1 MIATKAATYTKCVF
15 GKVRQ
20 RHGGRRRAQVETR
33 EALPH
38 TDLTGNNS
46 KENAS
51 RTHTIDCKYR

>member
-15 GKVRQ
+15 GKVCQ
-20 RHGGRRRAQVETR
+20 RHGGRRKAEVATRDAQ
-33 EALPH
+33 PH

-51 RTHTIDCKYR
+51 RTNTIDCKYR